1 MKATKRTT
9 ALVFFLTLFLVLA
22 SFGGGAY
29 GAQKV
34 FINIAGGNIAGS
46 AIQNAAAAIAN
57 LTNAELPGFNVTPE
71 TSAGASENIRRVNSG
86 EVEMA
91 GVFASDMHDAYHE
104 QGLFAGKRQASIRAI
119 GVLNLSYTHIVVLKD
134 SGIKSVADLKG
145 KKVAV
150 GGTGSGTSLMTER
163 YFKKLGMWDDIRRV
177 YLGGNDSATALK
189 DRQVDAFVWNP
200 GIPGPT
206 VVDVAST
213 RDIVLLDVY
222 TPAQKA
228 GFLGENPF
236 YVRGV
241 IPAKVYRGVDQE
253 VPTLQSGAYWI
264 ARKDV
269 PENVVYQMTKLCYS
283 PEGVQK
289 LAKSFKPMVAM
300 GKNPIDGITIPLHPG
315 AEKFFREAGIQIP
328 EGIRAK

>member
-1 MKATKRTT
+1 M
-9 ALVFFLTLFLVLA
+9 VLILPLA
-22 SFGGGAY
+22 GFDNDAR
-29 GAQKV
+29 AADKV

-57 LTNAELPGFNVTPE
+57 LVNAELKGFNVTPE

-91 GVFASDMHDAYHE
+91 GVFASDMHDAYHSK
-104 QGLFAGKRQASIRAI
+104 GLFEGKRQANIRAI
-119 GVLNLSYTHIVVLKD
+119 GVLNLSYTHIVALKD
-134 SGIKSVADLKG
+134 SGIKTVADLKG

-163 YFKKLGMWDDIRRV
+163 YFKQLGMWDDIRKV
-177 YLGGNDSATALK
+177 YLGGNDSSTALK

-206 VVDVAST
+206 IVDVAAI

-222 TPAQKA
+222 TPALKS
-228 GFLGENPF
+228 GFLEANPF
-236 YVRGV
+236 YTKGV
-241 IPAKVYRGVDQE
+241 IPAKVYRGVDKE
-253 VPTLQSGAYWI
+253 VLTLQSGAYWI
-264 ARKDV
+264 ARHDV
-269 PENVVYQMTKLCYS
+269 PENVVYQMTKLAYS
-283 PEGVQK
+283 PEGVKK
-289 LAKSFKPMVAM
+289 LTKTFKPMIAM

-315 AEKFFREAGIQIP
+315 AEKVFREVGIKIP
-328 EGIRAK
+328 ESIKAK